1 MRVTGVTSRFMALL
15 DVTLILLG
23 ILMIAL
29 AKTQEAAQADVR
41 GGSEAAG
48 EPASR
53 DDSTGGSPSETLAA
67 EALADFIFVYAG
79 TGGTERGR
87 CYLMDANRNR
97 LREIRT
103 DSDGDIRS
111 VIESRSA
118 RSGEPVV
125 MLMISTQGFD
135 WMWSPD
141 RVHELSKV
149 WGVGVVPV
157 YRWE

>member
-1 MRVTGVTSRFMALL
+1 MRVTGVTSRFLALL
-15 DVTLILLG
+15 DVALILLG

-41 GGSEAAG
+41 GAGDVTSQAADGDESGSG
-48 EPASR
+48 PS
-53 DDSTGGSPSETLAA
+53 SETLDAA
-67 EALADFIFVYAG
+67 AIADFIFVYAG
-79 TGGTERGR
+79 TGGNERGR
-87 CYLMDANRNR
+87 CYLMDAHRNR

-111 VIESRSA
+111 ILDSRSA
-118 RSGEPVV
+118 RSREPVV
-125 MLMISTQGFD
+125 MLMISQQGFD

-141 RVHELSKV
+141 RVHALSQV
-149 WGVGVVPV
+149 WGVSVVPV

>member
-1 MRVTGVTSRFMALL
+1 MRVTGVTSRFLALL

-41 GGSEAAG
+41 SGGDATGQA
-48 EPASR
+48 
-53 DDSTGGSPSETLAA
+53 TGGDQTNGGQPNKTLDA
-67 EALADFIFVYAG
+67 ESLADFVFVYAG
-79 TGGTERGR
+79 TGGSERGR

-103 DSDGDIRS
+103 DTGGDIRS
-111 VIESRSA
+111 VIDTRPNRA
-118 RSGEPVV
+118 REPVV
-125 MLMISTQGFD
+125 MLMISQQGFD

-141 RVHELSKV
+141 RVYELSQT
-149 WGVGVVPV
+149 WGVSVVPV